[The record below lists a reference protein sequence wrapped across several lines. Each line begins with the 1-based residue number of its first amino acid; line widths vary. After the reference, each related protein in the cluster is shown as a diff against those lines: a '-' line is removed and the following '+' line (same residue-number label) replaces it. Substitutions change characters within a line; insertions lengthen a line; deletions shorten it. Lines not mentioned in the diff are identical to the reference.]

1 LSKRLAFFN
10 FHKIIWLFKG
20 GEFMVPNDDIRKI
33 TMEDEADESAEP
45 MDIDA
50 ELEKVSGEGDG
61 YRDVTEDDLERKAI
75 VTEEEDENPL

>member
-1 LSKRLAFFN
+1 
-10 FHKIIWLFKG
+10 
-20 GEFMVPNDDIRKI
+20 MVPNDDLKKI

-50 ELEKVSGEGDG
+50 ELEKVNGEGEG

-75 VTEEEDENPL
+75 VTEEEANENPL